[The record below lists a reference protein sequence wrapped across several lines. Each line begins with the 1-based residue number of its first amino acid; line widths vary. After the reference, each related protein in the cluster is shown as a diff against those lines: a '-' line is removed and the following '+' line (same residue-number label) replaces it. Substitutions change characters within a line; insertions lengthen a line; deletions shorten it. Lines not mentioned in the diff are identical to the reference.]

1 VPFAAATVAAL
12 SLGPTGG
19 ARVLIF
25 YRAQLKEFFLTA
37 SAVCAVLLAIM
48 VTTQFIRLLGMAAG
62 GRFAADGVVAILGF
76 TAFNYLPIVLSL
88 TLFITVLSCL
98 TRLHR
103 DSEMVV
109 WSASGVSPLAW
120 IGPVLAFSLPL
131 SAIIAALSLGLSP
144 WANQKSD
151 EFRRQLESRDESASV
166 AAGVFRESRGGDRV
180 YFVESVSREDNTVG
194 NVFVHS
200 VQNQKG
206 GSMVARRGFLE
217 TRENGD
223 RFLVLEQGRRY
234 EGEPGSASFRTTVFE
249 RYAIRIEAADSRAG
263 NRPIKGLSTLELL
276 SNPLPA
282 HIAEFTWRCG
292 LPIMAVILALAAI
305 PLSHFNPRMGRSL
318 NYVFAVL
325 LYMLYS
331 NLLSIVQAWIA
342 QERVAPAIGFW
353 VVHALM
359 LGVTLLLFSRRAVV
373 LSWARLRWPRRAPAT
388 GRAS

>member
-1 VPFAAATVAAL
+1 M
-12 SLGPTGG
+12 
-19 ARVLIF
+19 IF
-25 YRAQLKEFFLTA
+25 YRALLREFFLTA

-62 GRFAADGVVAILGF
+62 GKFAADGVAAILGF
-76 TAFNYLPIVLSL
+76 TAFNYLPVVLSL
-88 TLFITVLSCL
+88 TLFISVLSCL
-98 TRLHR
+98 TRMHQ

-109 WSASGVSPLAW
+109 WSASGVSPGAW
-120 IGPVLAFSLPL
+120 IGPVLAFSIPL
-131 SAIIAALSLGLSP
+131 ALIIAALSLGLSP
-144 WANQKSD
+144 WANQKGE
-151 EFRRQLESRDESASV
+151 EFRRQLEARDESASV
-166 AAGVFRESRGGDRV
+166 SAGVFRESRGGDRV

-217 TRENGD
+217 THENGD

-234 EGEPGSASFRTTVFE
+234 EGDPGSAEFRTTVFE
-249 RYAIRIEAADSRAG
+249 RYAIRIETAESRG
-263 NRPIKGLSTLELL
+263 GTRPVKGMSTLELL
-276 SNPLPA
+276 ADPVPL

-305 PLSHFNPRMGRSL
+305 PLSHVNPRMGRSL
-318 NYVFAVL
+318 NYVFAIM

-342 QERVAPAIGFW
+342 QGRVAPAIGFW

-359 LGVTLLLFSRRAVV
+359 LAVTLLLFSRRAFF
-373 LSWARLRWPRRAPAT
+373 LSWPRLRWPRRTTAGTAAGAAA
-388 GRAS
+388 GRAD

>member
-1 VPFAAATVAAL
+1 M
-12 SLGPTGG
+12 
-19 ARVLIF
+19 LIF

-62 GRFAADGVVAILGF
+62 GRFAADGVAAILGF

-109 WSASGVSPLAW
+109 WLASGVSPLAW

-131 SAIIAALSLGLSP
+131 AAIIAALSLGLSP

-217 TRENGD
+217 THENGD

-249 RYAIRIEAADSRAG
+249 RYAIRIEVAGSRAG
-263 NRPIKGLSTLELL
+263 NRPIKGLPTLELL

-305 PLSHFNPRMGRSL
+305 PLSHVNPRMGRSL
-318 NYVFAVL
+318 NYVFAIM

-373 LSWARLRWPRRAPAT
+373 MSWARLRWPRRAAA
-388 GRAS
+388 GQAS

>member
-1 VPFAAATVAAL
+1 M
-12 SLGPTGG
+12 
-19 ARVLIF
+19 LIF

-37 SAVCAVLLAIM
+37 SAVFAVLLAIM

-62 GRFAADGVVAILGF
+62 GKFAADGVAAILGF

-98 TRLHR
+98 TRMHR

-131 SAIIAALSLGLSP
+131 AVIIAALSLGLSP

-200 VQNQKG
+200 LQNQKG

-234 EGEPGSASFRTTVFE
+234 EGDPGSAAFRTIVFE
-249 RYAIRIEAADSRAG
+249 RYAIRIEAAESAG
-263 NRPIKGLSTLELL
+263 GSRPIKGLPTLELL
-276 SNPLPA
+276 ANPVPA
-282 HIAEFTWRCG
+282 HVAEFTWRCG

-305 PLSHFNPRMGRSL
+305 PLSHVNPRMGRSL
-318 NYVFAVL
+318 NYVFAIL

-331 NLLSIVQAWIA
+331 NLLSIAQAWIA
-342 QERVAPAIGFW
+342 QGRVAPAIGFW

-359 LGVTLLLFSRRAVV
+359 LGVTLALFSRRAFA
-373 LSWARLRWPRRAPAT
+373 LPWPRLRWPRRAPAVQ
-388 GRAS
+388 AD

>member
-1 VPFAAATVAAL
+1 VDPGPAFLARPAACGDRAV
-12 SLGPTGG
+12 
-19 ARVLIF
+19 IF
-25 YRAQLKEFFLTA
+25 YRSQLREFFLTA
-37 SAVCAVLLAIM
+37 SGVCAVLLAIM

-62 GRFAADGVVAILGF
+62 GKFAADGVAAILGF

-98 TRLHR
+98 TRMHR

-120 IGPVLAFSLPL
+120 IGPVLAFAVPL
-131 SAIIAALSLGLSP
+131 AAVIGALSLGLSP

-151 EFRRQLESRDESASV
+151 EFRRQLASRDESASV

-180 YFVESVSREDNTVG
+180 YFVESVSRVDNTVG

-206 GSMVARRGFLE
+206 GSMVASRGFLE
-217 TRENGD
+217 MRDNGD

-234 EGEPGSASFRTTVFE
+234 EGDPGSAEFRTTVFE
-249 RYAIRIEAADSRAG
+249 RYAIRIETAESRDG
-263 NRPIKGLSTLELL
+263 NRPVKGIPTLELL
-276 SNPLPA
+276 ANPLPA
-282 HIAEFTWRCG
+282 HVAEFTWRCG

-305 PLSHFNPRMGRSL
+305 PLSYVNPRMGRSI
-318 NYVFAVL
+318 NYVFAIL

-342 QERVAPAIGFW
+342 QGRLAPSTGFW
-353 VVHALM
+353 VVHAL
-359 LGVTLLLFSRRAVV
+359 LLAVTVLLFSRRVFA
-373 LSWARLRWPRRAPAT
+373 LSWPRLRWPRRTPPGPAA
-388 GRAS
+388 GPAG

>member
-1 VPFAAATVAAL
+1 M
-12 SLGPTGG
+12 
-19 ARVLIF
+19 IF
-25 YRAQLKEFFLTA
+25 YRSQLREFFLTA

-62 GRFAADGVVAILGF
+62 GKFAADGVAAILGF

-98 TRLHR
+98 SRMHR

-109 WSASGVSPLAW
+109 WSASGVSPTAW
-120 IGPVLAFSLPL
+120 IGPVLAFALPL
-131 SAIIAALSLGLSP
+131 SLVIGALSLGLSP

-166 AAGVFRESRGGDRV
+166 SAGVFRESRGGDRV

-200 VQNQKG
+200 VQNQKV

-234 EGEPGSASFRTTVFE
+234 EGEPGSAEFRTTVFE
-249 RYAIRIEAADSRAG
+249 RYAVRIETAESRSG
-263 NRPIKGLSTLELL
+263 NRPVKGIPTLELL
-276 SNPLPA
+276 ANPIPA

-305 PLSHFNPRMGRSL
+305 PLSHVNPRVGRSL
-318 NYVFAVL
+318 NYVFAIM

-342 QERVAPAIGFW
+342 QGRLAPAIGFW
-353 VVHALM
+353 VVHAVM
-359 LGVTLLLFSRRAVV
+359 LAVALAMFSRHAFA
-373 LSWARLRWPRRAPAT
+373 LSWPRLRWPGG
-388 GRAS
+388 GRSSSGPSG